1 MYELLYGS
9 RVLHNPLDD
18 VFALDCECKLSLTA
32 PGELSF
38 KLNPTHP
45 LYGEIELLQK
55 NVEIVLSDDGEELF
69 RGRAMEKTV
78 DFDGNEEY
86 VCEGNLAY
94 LNDILLR
101 PYSTEDPGMPHDPSG
116 YFNFLINSYN
126 QYAAAKDTFAVGR
139 NEANRIK
146 PTIDRENSN
155 LVTVRQELKDKMLD
169 PLGGYTVMRHE
180 GGRWYIDYLADGGK
194 ESAQRIE
201 FGENLTDYMRM
212 SSAYER
218 YTAVV
223 PVGEDA
229 DGNPVDISALPD
241 GIVFEG
247 IRKEGDRLIDV
258 EAAALFGI
266 IEYDLSSD
274 AALPVNV
281 QANGI
286 SFLRTNK
293 MGDTLEIK
301 AVDMHLVDSEIE
313 RIGLGDYTR
322 VISDPHGVD
331 NYFLC
336 IGRDLKVSEPD
347 QDAFVLGTE
356 QGTLTDAQAARI
368 AALNAGIDKTFEE
381 AKGASQAAKDAA
393 KDAEE
398 KARIF
403 TAQPVPPYS
412 VGDLWSQGA
421 GGDILKCEHDR
432 SDGERFDASD
442 WMPASKYTDDA
453 LAELA
458 KEAAEAAK
466 DAADQAF
473 ADAKNASDKAL
484 EAKNAADE
492 ATAKTEVVESQ
503 VTEVRQSAKTA
514 QDAADAAQA
523 TANDAQDKA
532 GAAESAAVI
541 AQDAAEAAR
550 GSALDAATSAGEAV
564 SVANEAKKQ
573 IGDVAADAVKLREDL
588 EGQIAA
594 VSTTMEAD
602 YSKKTDLT
610 ATESKLITQI
620 EQSAAAIKLEASQSY
635 AKKTD
640 LTDVET
646 ALNAK
651 IEVNASGIEQA
662 VKEVTT
668 AKADASEAKTKA
680 QAAETAAGAASSEAA
695 QAAAAASGAQGAAD
709 AAKADAMTAQQ
720 KANDAKNAADKAQ
733 EDFDDLSIR
742 ADVTDEQLAAARE
755 AVDAANK
762 AAGTAQSAAD
772 AAKGAANAAQQT
784 ADKAKTDS
792 ATAKAAADAAKAKA
806 DEAADAV
813 AGLEGR
819 VTTAETKITQNA
831 NAITSVASRTTA
843 VENKF
848 GGYSTTE
855 QMNSA
860 IQQKADSITQSVSKT
875 YATQA
880 TVNDV
885 KKTADAAKRKVVHY
899 TTGTSGAA
907 GIFLVAEIKIK
918 GQYANTPI
926 KITVSQRN
934 RKQSSVYIAFASSQ
948 NYDPSYS
955 RFDCDGDSVFYL
967 ARPAAG
973 TWNLYVPKTESY
985 DCLTVVDL
993 DVDGYLA
1000 EKVAVTWKT
1009 TQVAAVANLPAGY
1022 VTATKL
1028 IGKEPASTIATKAEL
1043 KIESDRITSNVAET
1057 TKLGTRMSTVEQ
1069 TASGLTVQLG
1079 NVSSAKYLTSN
1090 YVQPLSTVKVWSA
1103 EGHTENWTVASTS
1116 GVRVGDTAYVRV
1128 KVSDANAYVYVV
1140 VSVTTVTSATAIKG
1154 VSHGFVDQSGIDAS
1168 IAAAA
1173 AQSTANTANGTA
1185 NTAKTNAATAQSTA
1199 DAAKANAATA
1209 QTTANTA
1216 NSTANTAKTNAA
1228 TAQSTANTARNEA
1241 AAAGKTATNF
1251 LEFSSSGLD
1260 VGNKSSG
1267 KWAGFRTRMAS
1278 SAFQVLNAAGTV
1290 LASYGAS
1297 LIELGKNSASAIIKM
1312 CGGIGTMCARTGSP
1326 KNVFGINFDVTD
1338 GGGNMDVDTVIG
1350 GYQTQVTGSLAWLY
1364 GNVETRVGNNGVPT
1378 RLYGNVYLGSNLL
1391 SGDVNWLYGT
1401 GAAFTNICT
1410 NRSSAY
1416 PVYGAKILYNNASG
1430 VWGTITLNETAANFK
1445 YMEFYYKKPEGDHF
1459 WNCSKVHDPNNK
1471 RVGFLVAQVSS
1482 DPSVTQTLMGG
1493 VAIVGTSVSIYT
1505 NSRYNNGPSWVLDST
1520 TLRIYRVV
1528 GYR

>member
-9 RVLHNPLDD
+9 ETLHNPMDG
-18 VFALDCECKLSLTA
+18 VFALDCTAKLSLAA

-38 KLNPTHP
+38 KLPAGHP
-45 LYGEIELLQK
+45 MHGKIELLQK
-55 NVEIVLSDDGEELF
+55 RVEIVLREGGDELF
-69 RGRAMEKTV
+69 RGRAMTETRGFWN
-78 DFDGNEEY
+78 DDTY
-86 VCEGNLAY
+86 TCEGNLAY
-94 LNDILLR
+94 LNDIQLR
-101 PYSTEDPGMPHDPSG
+101 PYSTEDPGMPHDPAG
-116 YFNFLINSYN
+116 YFQFLVNSYN
-126 QYAAAKDTFAVGR
+126 QHAAAKDSFAVGI

-169 PLGGYTVMRHE
+169 KLGGYVRMRYE
-180 GGRWYIDYLADGGK
+180 RGRWYIDYLADGGK

-201 FGENLTDYMRM
+201 FGENLVDYMRE

-223 PVGEDA
+223 PVGKDA
-229 DGNPVDISALPD
+229 DGNLVDISSLPD

-247 IRKEGDRLIDV
+247 IRKEGDRLIDM
-258 EAAALFGI
+258 AAAERYGI

-286 SFLRTNK
+286 NFLRTNA

-301 AVDMHLVDSEIE
+301 AVDMHLADAGIE
-313 RIGLGDYTR
+313 RIDVGDYVR
-322 VISDPHGVD
+322 VVSQPHGID
-331 NYFLC
+331 GYFLC
-336 IGRDLKVSEPD
+336 IERTINVSDPS
-347 QDAFVLGTE
+347 QDTFVLGTE
-356 QGTLTDAQAARI
+356 QATLTSVQQARI
-368 AALNAGIDKTFEE
+368 AALNAGIDKTLEE

-421 GGDILKCEHDR
+421 GGDILTCEHDR
-432 SDGERFDASD
+432 SDGEKFHASD
-442 WMPASKYTDDA
+442 WSLSSKYTDDA

-473 ADAKNASDKAL
+473 DDAKNAADKAL
-484 EAKNAADE
+484 EAKYAADE
-492 ATAKTEVVESQ
+492 ATAKTEVIESQ

-514 QDAADAAQA
+514 QDAADAAQE
-523 TANDAQDKA
+523 TADDAKDKA
-532 GAAESAAVI
+532 DAAESAAGI
-541 AQDAAEAAR
+541 AQGAAEAAK

-564 SVANEAKKQ
+564 SVANEAKRQ

-588 EGQIAA
+588 EGRISS

-602 YSKKTDLT
+602 YTKKTDLT

-620 EQSAAAIKLEASQSY
+620 EQSAAAIKLEAGQSY

-640 LTDVET
+640 LTDVEA

-662 VKEVTT
+662 VKESTT

-709 AAKADAMTAQQ
+709 AAKADAVAAQQ
-720 KANDAKNAADKAQ
+720 KANDAKTAADKAK
-733 EDFDDLSIR
+733 EDFDGLSVR
-742 ADVTDEQLAAARE
+742 ADVTDEQLAAAQE

-772 AAKGAANAAQQT
+772 AAKGAANAAQST
-784 ADKAKTDS
+784 ADKAKADS

-831 NAITSVASRTTA
+831 DSIKSVATRTTA

-860 IQQKADSITQSVSKT
+860 IQQKADSITSTVSKT
-875 YATQA
+875 YATKTVVDDVKKTADAAA
-880 TVNDV
+880 TKVAVDDV
-885 KKTADAAKRKVVHY
+885 KKTADAAKLLSEVETLQSNMKVFKNVCSVTSDTSNLKGALVITTPITPSRMIDVHIY
-899 TTGTSGAA
+899 GYNYVTGKSNIDMQLGFYNYGTSM
-907 GIFLVAEIKIK
+907 ESQSYMNK
-918 GQYANTPI
+918 GDFSITPVRIGKVSASDTRAMIVLGDANTVWQYP
-926 KITVSQRN
+926 KI
-934 RKQSSVYIAFASSQ
+934 
-948 NYDPSYS
+948 
-955 RFDCDGDSVFYL
+955 
-967 ARPAAG
+967 
-973 TWNLYVPKTESY
+973 
-985 DCLTVVDL
+985 VVDKVL
-993 DVDGYLA
+993 VGYGTVAPDSYKDGFSAKISATIPTLTHVKTLTGVDIKDRIVSA
-1000 EKVAVTWKT
+1000 ESSI
-1009 TQVAAVANLPAGY
+1009 TQL
-1022 VTATKL
+1022 
-1028 IGKEPASTIATKAEL
+1028 
-1043 KIESDRITSNVAET
+1043 SDRITSNVTET
-1057 TKLGTRMSTVEQ
+1057 TALGKRMSTVEQ
-1069 TASGLTVQLG
+1069 TASGLSVSLG
-1079 NVSSAKYLTSN
+1079 NTDKAV
-1090 YVQPLSTVKVWSA
+1090 
-1103 EGHTENWTVASTS
+1103 
-1116 GVRVGDTAYVRV
+1116 
-1128 KVSDANAYVYVV
+1128 
-1140 VSVTTVTSATAIKG
+1140 
-1154 VSHGFVDQSGIDAS
+1154 
-1168 IAAAA
+1168 AA
-1173 AQSTANTANGTA
+1173 AQ
-1185 NTAKTNAATAQSTA
+1185 
-1199 DAAKANAATA
+1199 
-1209 QTTANTA
+1209 
-1216 NSTANTAKTNAA
+1216 STANTAKTNAA

-1267 KWAGFRTRMAS
+1267 AWSGFRTRMAA

-1297 LIELGKNSASAIIKM
+1297 LVELGKDSLDSVISLCKGALTINAAAYGSTRRTSILSAYSLRVGISRLDGSLGRDAVLESSVDSVGTCTTSIRSSKQTGASAYKTATVSVQGGSSASTVSLVADAIQ
-1312 CGGIGTMCARTGSP
+1312 A
-1326 KNVFGINFDVTD
+1326 N
-1338 GGGNMDVDTVIG
+1338 GNP
-1350 GYQTQVTGSLAWLY
+1350 L
-1364 GNVETRVGNNGVPT
+1364 
-1378 RLYGNVYLGSNLL
+1378 
-1391 SGDVNWLYGT
+1391 
-1401 GAAFTNICT
+1401 
-1410 NRSSAY
+1410 
-1416 PVYGAKILYNNASG
+1416 YGAKILYNNASG

-1459 WNCSKVHDPNNK
+1459 WNCSKVHDPNDK
-1471 RVGFLVAQVSS
+1471 RVGFLVAQVA
-1482 DPSVTQTLMGG
+1482 PGSVAQTLMGG

-1505 NSRYNNGPSWVLDST
+1505 MSRYNNGSSWEMDST
-1520 TLRIYRVV
+1520 TLRIYRIV

>member
-322 VISDPHGVD
+322 VLSDPHGVD

-432 SDGERFDASD
+432 SDGERFDAAD

-458 KEAAEAAK
+458 KDAAEAAK
-466 DAADQAF
+466 GAADQAF
-473 ADAKNASDKAL
+473 ADAKDAADKAL

-492 ATAKTEVVESQ
+492 ATAKTEVIESQ

-523 TANDAQDKA
+523 TADDAQGKA
-532 GAAESAAVI
+532 GAAENAAGI

-620 EQSAAAIKLEASQSY
+620 EQSAAAIKLEANQSY

-640 LTDVET
+640 LTDVEA

-709 AAKADAMTAQQ
+709 AAKADAVAAQQ
-720 KANDAKNAADKAQ
+720 KANDAKTAADKAK
-733 EDFDDLSIR
+733 EDYDALSVR
-742 ADVTDEQLAAARE
+742 ADVTDEQLAAAQE
-755 AVDAANK
+755 AVDAANR

-772 AAKGAANAAQQT
+772 AAKGAANAAQST

-792 ATAKAAADAAKAKA
+792 ATAKAAADAAKKKA

-860 IQQKADSITQSVSKT
+860 IQQKADSITSTVSKT
-875 YATQA
+875 YATKTVVDDVKKTADAAA
-880 TVNDV
+880 TKVVVDDV
-885 KKTADAAKRKVVHY
+885 KKTADAAKLLSEVETLQSNMKVFKNVCSITSDTADLKGALIITTPITPSRMIDVHIY
-899 TTGTSGAA
+899 GYNYVTGKSNIDIQLGFYNYSGSMTSESYMNKGDFAITPVRVGKVSA
-907 GIFLVAEIKIK
+907 SDTRAVIVLGDANTVWQYPKIVLDKVLVAYSTVAPDSYKDGFSAKISTAIPTLTHAK
-918 GQYANTPI
+918 TLTGVDVKDRIVSAESS
-926 KITVSQRN
+926 ITQ
-934 RKQSSVYIAFASSQ
+934 
-948 NYDPSYS
+948 
-955 RFDCDGDSVFYL
+955 L
-967 ARPAAG
+967 
-973 TWNLYVPKTESY
+973 
-985 DCLTVVDL
+985 
-993 DVDGYLA
+993 
-1000 EKVAVTWKT
+1000 
-1009 TQVAAVANLPAGY
+1009 
-1022 VTATKL
+1022 
-1028 IGKEPASTIATKAEL
+1028 
-1043 KIESDRITSNVAET
+1043 SDRITSNVTET

-1069 TASGLTVQLG
+1069 TASGLSVSLG
-1079 NVSSAKYLTSN
+1079 NTDKAV
-1090 YVQPLSTVKVWSA
+1090 
-1103 EGHTENWTVASTS
+1103 
-1116 GVRVGDTAYVRV
+1116 
-1128 KVSDANAYVYVV
+1128 
-1140 VSVTTVTSATAIKG
+1140 
-1154 VSHGFVDQSGIDAS
+1154 
-1168 IAAAA
+1168 AA
-1173 AQSTANTANGTA
+1173 AQSTANTAKTNAATAQTTANTANGTA
-1185 NTAKTNAATAQSTA
+1185 NTAKANAATAQSTA
-1199 DAAKANAATA
+1199 DTAKANAATA
-1209 QTTANTA
+1209 QGTANTA
-1216 NSTANTAKTNAA
+1216 NSTANTAKANAA

-1278 SAFQVLNAAGTV
+1278 SAFQVLDAAGTISSSFGANEV
-1290 LASYGAS
+1290 QLGNNSYVAV
-1297 LIELGKNSASAIIKM
+1297 IKM
-1312 CGGIGTMCARTGSP
+1312 CGGLANIYGTSSGEV
-1326 KNVFGINFDVTD
+1326 NVAATKSNLIMRAASNAQLSGYDTYVT
-1338 GGGNMDVDTVIG
+1338 
-1350 GYQTQVTGSLAWLY
+1350 A
-1364 GNVETRVGNNGVPT
+1364 ER
-1378 RLYGNVYLGSNLL
+1378 NVYLTPNGNVLIK
-1391 SGDVNWLYGT
+1391 GNP
-1401 GAAFTNICT
+1401 A
-1410 NRSSAY
+1410 
-1416 PVYGAKILYNNASG
+1416 YGAKVLYSNASG
-1430 VWGTITLNETAANFK
+1430 STGTITLAETAANFAFIDIMYAK
-1445 YMEFYYKKPEGDHF
+1445 LDSGSGGYNVCRVY
-1459 WNCSKVHDPNNK
+1459 DPNGKSASFNQVNPIASAGTMQIVFS
-1471 RVGFLVAQVSS
+1471 RVAISGK
-1482 DPSVTQTLMGG
+1482 SVTWGANGCIINVTSAGIGYMDW
-1493 VAIVGTSVSIYT
+1493 AEGTQ
-1505 NSRYNNGPSWVLDST
+1505 
-1520 TLRIYRVV
+1520 RIYKIV